1 MRSNDRKLAN
11 NIIIKGN
18 NFFSNL
24 IPFKEYVGKLEIIK
38 IDGIMIAPMIEKGI
52 EVILGAKIDPVFGP
66 FIMFGLG
73 GIYAEAIKDVAF
85 VEAPANKKMVVEMIK
100 RLKSSKIFEGDRGV
114 KINYDLLVDT
124 IVKLS
129 NFIYAHKDH
138 VKEIDMNPVIVNEK
152 NVIGLD
158 ALIINY

>member
-1 MRSNDRKLAN
+1 
-11 NIIIKGN
+11 
-18 NFFSNL
+18 
-24 IPFKEYVGKLEIIK
+24 
-38 IDGIMIAPMIEKGI
+38 MIAPMIEKGI

-66 FIMFGLG
+66 FIVFGLG

-114 KINYDLLVDT
+114 KINYDRLVDT

-138 VKEIDMNPVIVNEK
+138 VKEIEMNPVIVNEK

>member
-1 MRSNDRKLAN
+1 
-11 NIIIKGN
+11 
-18 NFFSNL
+18 
-24 IPFKEYVGKLEIIK
+24 
-38 IDGIMIAPMIEKGI
+38 MIEKGI

-85 VEAPANKKMVVEMIK
+85 VEAPANKQMVIEMIK

-138 VKEIDMNPVIVNEK
+138 VKEIEMNPVIVNEK